1 MTIFAYTLAGG
12 AWIFAAFLLIFLVG
26 VIYTLYTPSGSAIT
40 TRPYSKRY
48 SGAPG
53 ASAPPNVSGHDDLVT
68 VRNWSRGAR

>member
-1 MTIFAYTLAGG
+1 
-12 AWIFAAFLLIFLVG
+12 

-48 SGAPG
+48 GGAPG

>member
-53 ASAPPNVSGHDDLVT
+53 ASAPPNVT
-68 VRNWSRGAR
+68 TIWSRSATGAAARADA